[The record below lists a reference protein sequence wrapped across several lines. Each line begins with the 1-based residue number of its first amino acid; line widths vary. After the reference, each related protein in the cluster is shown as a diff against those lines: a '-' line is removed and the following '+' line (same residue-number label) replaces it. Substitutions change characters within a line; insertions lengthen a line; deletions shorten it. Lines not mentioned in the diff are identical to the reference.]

1 MAATMLEI
9 SKSSQCLIPRS
20 VLGLRTTSTPQGSS
34 SSWVP
39 KKEITASASRWAH
52 MHSYHH
58 ERRRRR
64 RHPAFIAVL
73 GNALG
78 QIGAG
83 EDFQ

>member
-20 VLGLRTTSTPQGSS
+20 VGLRSTTQG
-34 SSWVP
+34 WVP

-64 RHPAFIAVL
+64 RHPAFISVL

>member
-20 VLGLRTTSTPQGSS
+20 VGLRSTTHWQG
-34 SSWVP
+34 WVP

-64 RHPAFIAVL
+64 RRHPAFVAVL
-73 GNALG
+73 GYALR

>member
-20 VLGLRTTSTPQGSS
+20 VGLRSTTQG
-34 SSWVP
+34 WVP

>member
-9 SKSSQCLIPRS
+9 SKSFQCLTPRS
-20 VLGLRTTSTPQGSS
+20 VGLRTTTQG

>member
-1 MAATMLEI
+1 M
-9 SKSSQCLIPRS
+9 
-20 VLGLRTTSTPQGSS
+20 
-34 SSWVP
+34 P

-64 RHPAFIAVL
+64 RHPAFVAVL
-73 GNALG
+73 GYALR

>member
-20 VLGLRTTSTPQGSS
+20 VGLRSTTQG
-34 SSWVP
+34 WVP

-64 RHPAFIAVL
+64 RHPAFVAVL
-73 GNALG
+73 RVGYALR